1 MILLLNINYKY
12 NKEYKNNTYKTSSI
26 TIILLSILS
35 KSVFFNIIIVRFK
48 YKNTYIRKSR

>member
-1 MILLLNINYKY
+1 MILQLNINYKY
-12 NKEYKNNTYKTSSI
+12 SKKYKNNTYNNSSI

-48 YKNTYIRKSR
+48 YKNTYIRK

>member
-12 NKEYKNNTYKTSSI
+12 SKKYKNNTYNTSSI

-48 YKNTYIRKSR
+48 YKNTYIRK

>member
-48 YKNTYIRKSR
+48 YKNTYIREYR